1 LLQIVIYMGN
11 LVYTYLYQVL
21 LREVLF
27 T

>member
-1 LLQIVIYMGN
+1 MGN